1 MPLPAM
7 KSARQCTARS
17 KRSGER
23 CKNPAAFGCKT
34 CRMHGAR
41 RPKSIKRGE
50 DHPLYVDGQ
59 GTKEARLDSKK
70 TSEQLKQVKTVLK
83 KLGLL

>member
-1 MPLPAM
+1 M

-23 CKNPAAFGCKT
+23 CQNPAAFGCKT

-41 RPKSIKRGE
+41 RPESIKRGE
-50 DHPLYVDGQ
+50 DHPLFVHGQ
-59 GTKEARLDSKK
+59 ETKEARAHNKE